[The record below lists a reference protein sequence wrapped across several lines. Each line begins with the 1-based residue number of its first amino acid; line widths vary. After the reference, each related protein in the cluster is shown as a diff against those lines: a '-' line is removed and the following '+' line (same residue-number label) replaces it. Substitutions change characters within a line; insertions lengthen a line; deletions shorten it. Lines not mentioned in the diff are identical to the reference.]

1 MISIRRN
8 RKPLLLENVKIDV
21 IGDEKRLVVMNIET
35 IDHKKVT
42 IGMLPETAFSM
53 LEDLSITTLGVSKKD
68 KQELN
73 NIYR

>member
-35 IDHKKVT
+35 IDYKKVT

>member
-35 IDHKKVT
+35 IDHRKVT

>member
-1 MISIRRN
+1 M
-8 RKPLLLENVKIDV
+8 LLENVKIDV

-35 IDHKKVT
+35 IDHRKVT
-42 IGMLPETAFSM
+42 IGMLPEAAFSM

>member
-35 IDHKKVT
+35 IDHRKVT

-53 LEDLSITTLGVSKKD
+53 LEDLSITTLGVSKKE

>member
-21 IGDEKRLVVMNIET
+21 IGNEKRLVVMNIET

>member
-1 MISIRRN
+1 MISMRRN

-42 IGMLPETAFSM
+42 IGMLPEAAFSM
-53 LEDLSITTLGVSKKD
+53 LEDLSITTLGVSKKE
-68 KQELN
+68 KHELS